1 MQSKMPPFTSANSN
15 GIQAA
20 LNQTKSGMNSMLMQ
34 MNGMILDIAT
44 VVKET
49 KDELRSML
57 YTMNSKNADIVL
69 TMARL
74 KILKMRMSMTIM
86 LIMATR

>member
-20 LNQTKSGMNSMLMQ
+20 LNQTKSTMNSMLMQ

-57 YTMNSKNADIVL
+57 YTMNGKNADVL